1 MMEGV
6 GLGRG
11 KECRNEKMEASWKR
25 GGNTGVRREDGVK
38 CCSNTEPQKRE
49 GSELR

>member
-1 MMEGV
+1 MRKMGAVNGRENEVMEDV

-25 GGNTGVRREDGVK
+25 GGIQE
-38 CCSNTEPQKRE
+38 
-49 GSELR
+49 

>member
-1 MMEGV
+1 MGCKGEERDKGAVNGSENEVMGGV

-25 GGNTGVRREDGVK
+25 GGIQE
-38 CCSNTEPQKRE
+38 
-49 GSELR
+49 